1 MPTFFTKR
9 LTGRLTGRLSERLS
23 ERQPQITFVV
33 LLTALVI
40 CSLLISFYN
49 STGLDIYLVSSVYIA
64 FAYGLFAVLL
74 AVNIIRRRHATAPQ
88 KSQKQTQ
95 AQTQVKISIPLINT
109 ALTLVLASCL
119 LMVLE
124 NIPQY
129 RLLYNSAAIL
139 GYAVLLFYVVSYV
152 AMKMPVAAELIDQ
165 QQRRFYLWYA
175 IFLLSLFLISLTMDQ
190 HDPYG
195 PHFQLRLVFWL
206 LLSHLLLSWISQ
218 LWKLNQQLRNERTN
232 TELMLLKSQ
241 INPHFFFNTLNNL
254 YGLAREKSDQTP
266 DLILRLA
273 DLMRY
278 TIYQGQRDSV
288 NLQQEVAY
296 LQNFIELQQVRFNKQ
311 LQVIFNVDLQQGLP
325 QEIQLPPLLFINL
338 LENAYKHGVEK
349 LVDNAYVNID
359 LHADHQQLIFSVVNN
374 FDPEESTN
382 NPGIG
387 LTNLRKR
394 LALHYPDRHLLQITQ
409 TENCY
414 SATLTLTMTLP
425 LTMSLTDQQAKEH

>member
-1 MPTFFTKR
+1 M
-9 LTGRLTGRLSERLS
+9 
-23 ERQPQITFVV
+23 

-40 CSLLISFYN
+40 CSLLVSFYN
-49 STGLDIYLVSSVYIA
+49 STGLDIYLVSILYIV
-64 FAYGLFAVLL
+64 FAYGLFAALI
-74 AVNIIRRRHATAPQ
+74 AVNIIRRRNSHVP
-88 KSQKQTQ
+88 KQTQ
-95 AQTQVKISIPLINT
+95 VTAKFSLPLINA

-124 NIPQY
+124 NMQQY
-129 RLLYNSAAIL
+129 RLLYNSTAIL
-139 GYAVLLFYVVSYV
+139 AYAVLLFYVVSYV
-152 AMKMPVAAELIDQ
+152 AQKMPVTTELIDQ
-165 QQRRFYLWYA
+165 QQRQFYLLYS

-206 LLSHLLLSWISQ
+206 LFSHMLLSWIIQ

-273 DLMRY
+273 DMMRY
-278 TIYQGQRDSV
+278 TIYQGLRDNVSV
-288 NLQQEVAY
+288 HQEIEY
-296 LQNFIELQQVRFNKQ
+296 LNNFIGLQRVRFSKQ
-311 LQVIFNVDLQQGLP
+311 VKVEFNVDLQQEL
-325 QEIQLPPLLFINL
+325 QLPPLLFINL

-349 LVDNAYVNID
+349 LTDHAFVKID
-359 LHADHQQLIFSVVNN
+359 LCANHQQLIFSVVNN
-374 FDPEESTN
+374 FDPAETSSY
-382 NPGIG
+382 PGIG
-387 LTNLRKR
+387 LANLRKR
-394 LALHYPDRHLLQITQ
+394 LALHYPDRHLLQITH

-414 SATLTLTMTLP
+414 SATLTLT
-425 LTMSLTDQQAKEH
+425 LTQALTNQQAQEH

>member
-1 MPTFFTKR
+1 LLTFHTR
-9 LTGRLTGRLSERLS
+9 RP
-23 ERQPQITFVV
+23 PQIAFIV

-40 CSLLISFYN
+40 CSLLVSFYN
-49 STGLDIYLVSSVYIA
+49 STGLDIYLVSILYIA
-64 FAYGLFAVLL
+64 FAYGLFAALI
-74 AVNIIRRRHATAPQ
+74 AVNIIRRRNGAA
-88 KSQKQTQ
+88 QKQTR
-95 AQTQVKISIPLINT
+95 AKISILLFNT

-124 NIPQY
+124 NMPQY

-139 GYAVLLFYVVSYV
+139 AYAVLLFYVVSYV
-152 AMKMPVAAELIDQ
+152 VQKMPVATELIDQ
-165 QQRRFYLWYA
+165 QQRQFYLLYS

-195 PHFQLRLVFWL
+195 PHFQLRMVFWL
-206 LLSHLLLSWISQ
+206 LFSHMLLNWIIQ

-266 DLILRLA
+266 DLIMRLA
-273 DLMRY
+273 DMMRY

-288 NLQQEVAY
+288 SVQQEVAY
-296 LQNFIELQQVRFNKQ
+296 LNNFIGLQQVRFNKQ
-311 LQVIFNVDLQQGLP
+311 VQVELNVDLQQEL
-325 QEIQLPPLLFINL
+325 QLPPLLFINL

-349 LVDNAYVNID
+349 LVNNAFVKID
-359 LHADHQQLIFSVVNN
+359 LRANHQQLIFSVVNN
-374 FDPEESTN
+374 FEPAETTSH
-382 NPGIG
+382 PGIG
-387 LTNLRKR
+387 LANLRKR

-414 SATLTLTMTLP
+414 SAILTLILA
-425 LTMSLTDQQAKEH
+425 DQKEQEH

>member
-1 MPTFFTKR
+1 MLTFHTR
-9 LTGRLTGRLSERLS
+9 RP
-23 ERQPQITFVV
+23 PQIAFIV

-40 CSLLISFYN
+40 CSLLVSFYN
-49 STGLDIYLVSSVYIA
+49 STGLDIYLVSILYIA
-64 FAYGLFAVLL
+64 FAYGLFAALI
-74 AVNIIRRRHATAPQ
+74 AVNIIRRRNGAA
-88 KSQKQTQ
+88 QKQTR
-95 AQTQVKISIPLINT
+95 AKISILLFNT

-124 NIPQY
+124 NMPQY

-139 GYAVLLFYVVSYV
+139 AYAVLLFYVVSYV
-152 AMKMPVAAELIDQ
+152 VQKMPVATELIDQ
-165 QQRRFYLWYA
+165 QQRQFYLLYS

-195 PHFQLRLVFWL
+195 PHFQLRMVFWL
-206 LLSHLLLSWISQ
+206 LFSHMLLNWIIQ

-266 DLILRLA
+266 DLIMRLA
-273 DLMRY
+273 DMMRY

-288 NLQQEVAY
+288 SVQQEVAY
-296 LQNFIELQQVRFNKQ
+296 LNNFIGLQQVRFNKQ
-311 LQVIFNVDLQQGLP
+311 VQVELNVDLQQEL
-325 QEIQLPPLLFINL
+325 QLPPLLFINL

-349 LVDNAYVNID
+349 LVNNAFVKID
-359 LHADHQQLIFSVVNN
+359 LRANHQQLIFSVVNN
-374 FDPEESTN
+374 FEPAETTSH
-382 NPGIG
+382 PGIG
-387 LTNLRKR
+387 LANLRKR

-414 SATLTLTMTLP
+414 SAILTLILA
-425 LTMSLTDQQAKEH
+425 DQKEQEH

>member
-1 MPTFFTKR
+1 MLTFFTKR
-9 LTGRLTGRLSERLS
+9 LIGRPLGRH
-23 ERQPQITFVV
+23 PQIAFIV
-33 LLTALVI
+33 LLTALLI

-49 STGLDIYLVSSVYIA
+49 STSMDIYLVSSVYIA
-64 FAYGLFAVLL
+64 FAYGLFAVLI
-74 AVNIIRRRHATAPQ
+74 A
-88 KSQKQTQ
+88 
-95 AQTQVKISIPLINT
+95 VKILRPHASAEQNRTNSSIPFINT

-124 NIPQY
+124 NMPQH
-129 RLLYNSAAIL
+129 RLLYNSAATL

-152 AMKMPVAAELIDQ
+152 ALKMPVAAELIDQ
-165 QQRRFYLWYA
+165 QQRRFYLLYA
-175 IFLLSLFLISLTMDQ
+175 IFLLSLFLFSLTMDQ

-195 PHFQLRLVFWL
+195 PQFQLRLVFWL

-218 LWKLNQQLRNERTN
+218 LWKLNQQLRTERTN

-288 NLQQEVAY
+288 SVQQEVAY
-296 LQNFIELQQVRFNKQ
+296 LKNFIELQQVRFNKQ
-311 LQVIFNVDLQQGLP
+311 VQVIFNVDLQQDVQQGIQ

-359 LHADHQQLIFSVVNN
+359 LYADHQQLMFSVVNN
-374 FDPEESTN
+374 FDPEEATN
-382 NPGIG
+382 DPGIG
-387 LTNLRKR
+387 LANLRKR
-394 LALHYPDRHLLQITQ
+394 LALHYPNRHLLQITQ
-409 TENCY
+409 SAHCY
-414 SATLTLTMTLP
+414 SATLTLTMTL
-425 LTMSLTDQQAKEH
+425 TDQQAQEH

>member
-1 MPTFFTKR
+1 MPTV
-9 LTGRLTGRLSERLS
+9 LTGRH
-23 ERQPQITFVV
+23 PQIALIV

-40 CSLLISFYN
+40 CSLLVSFYN
-49 STGLDIYLVSSVYIA
+49 STGLDMYLVSILYIA
-64 FAYGLFAVLL
+64 FAYGLFAALL
-74 AVNIIRRRHATAPQ
+74 AVNMIRRRHAAAQ
-88 KSQKQTQ
+88 KK
-95 AQTQVKISIPLINT
+95 AQTQTQVTISLPLINT

-124 NIPQY
+124 NMPQY

-139 GYAVLLFYVVSYV
+139 AYAVLLFYVVSYV
-152 AMKMPVAAELIDQ
+152 AQKMPVASELIDQ
-165 QQRRFYLWYA
+165 QQRQFYLLYS

-195 PHFQLRLVFWL
+195 PHFQLRMVFWL
-206 LLSHLLLSWISQ
+206 LFGHMLFNWIIQ
-218 LWKLNQQLRNERTN
+218 LWKLNQQLHNERTN

-273 DLMRY
+273 DMMRY

-288 NLQQEVAY
+288 SMQQEIEY
-296 LQNFIELQQVRFNKQ
+296 LNNFIGLQQVRFNKQ
-311 LQVIFNVDLQQGLP
+311 LQVEFNVDLP
-325 QEIQLPPLLFINL
+325 QDVQHELQLPPLLFINL

-349 LVDNAYVNID
+349 LVDHAFVKID
-359 LHADHQQLIFSVVNN
+359 LYADHQQLIFSVVNN

-382 NPGIG
+382 DPGIG
-387 LTNLRKR
+387 LANLRKR
-394 LALHYPDRHLLQITQ
+394 LALHYPDRHLLQVTQ
-409 TENCY
+409 SENCY

-425 LTMSLTDQQAKEH
+425 LTMTLTNQQAQEH